1 MIENLISF
9 SLRNRFLV
17 LLVAAVLLV
26 WGAYSVQ
33 TNKIDAIPDL
43 SENQVIVFTEW
54 MGRSPQIIEDQVTYP
69 LVTNLQGLPQVKYVR
84 GASMFG
90 MSFVYVIFND
100 DTDVYWARARVLERL
115 NYATRLLPQGVVPT
129 LGPDGTGVGHILWYT
144 LYAPG
149 MDLGEQRAVQDWYVK
164 FALQNVPGVSEIASF
179 GGFQKQYQVTLNPN
193 KLSYYNLSVPEVIQ
207 SVRANNNEAG
217 GRKFEMNDI
226 GYIIKTTGYLKSIEE
241 IENIAVKTVNSMP
254 VKIRDVGTVQMTGE
268 ARLGIFDQN
277 GEGEVVGGI
286 VVMRYGENAD
296 EVIQRAKKKM
306 EEVAKGFPGGMTFK
320 IVYDRSK
327 LIEESISS
335 IKTTLIEEM
344 IVVSLVVIIFLL
356 HWRSAASI
364 IIQIPITIA
373 ASFILLNA
381 FGITSNIMSLTG
393 IALAIGVIV
402 DNGIIMAENA
412 YKNLSVR
419 WNELNGPD
427 SKDEGSKSLSFGEGF
442 RVRPIPEH
450 ERLDII
456 EKSSRQVSRGV
467 FYSTIII
474 IASFLPVFMLTGQE
488 GKLFHPLA
496 YTKTFIM
503 IVDALLVITL
513 APVLIS
519 FFMKGKFK
527 DGKSNLL
534 NRWLEKIYEPVLRG
548 CMKWRKTTIGI
559 NILALVISLPL
570 LFGMGS
576 EFMPPLD
583 EQSILFMPV
592 TLPDVSNEEVKRI
605 LQVQDKIIKSVPEV
619 ENVLGKAGRANTA
632 TDNAPMSMIETIITL
647 KPKSEWRVGI
657 TKKDIIN
664 ELDAKLQIP
673 GVVNG
678 WTQPIINR
686 INMLSTGIRTDV
698 GVKVYGQNLDS
709 IYMLSEKIKKALQGV
724 EGVKDLYV
732 DPITGGKYLT
742 IDVNREALGRYGL
755 TVDDVNLI
763 VESAI
768 GGTPIGQ
775 TIEGRERFS
784 ISVRLLQ
791 DYRNSL
797 SQLQRI
803 PIKTPDMGM
812 IPLSAVANI
821 RFENGPPMIVSDN
834 ALLRGAVLFNVR
846 DRDLGSTVKEAIDKL
861 NSEMGTLPNGYFLEW
876 SGQYENL
883 IRGKQTLTVIL
894 PIVMLIIFL
903 SLYLAFKS
911 LREAFF
917 SLITIPFALIGG
929 AYMVYFYGVNLSV
942 AVAVGFIALFGI
954 AVETG
959 VVMVIYLNDAMNQ
972 LVKLRGNS
980 RETISFDELKEF
992 VVAGAAKRL
1001 RPKLMTV
1008 SVALFGLVPVLW
1020 STGVGSDV
1028 MQPIVLP
1035 MIGGVLTSGTH
1046 ILLVTP
1052 LIFLM
1057 VKEYELRKF
1066 GKLDV
1071 YENH

>member
-1 MIENLISF
+1 MIENLISY
-9 SLRNRFLV
+9 SLRNRFLI
-17 LLVAAVLLV
+17 LMIAIGLFA
-26 WGAYSVQ
+26 WGIHSVRI
-33 TNKIDAIPDL
+33 NKIDAIPDL

-69 LVTNLQGLPQVKYVR
+69 LVTNLQGLPEVKYVR

-100 DTDVYWARARVLERL
+100 DTDVYWARERVLERL
-115 NYATRLLPQGVVPT
+115 NYATRLLPQGVTPT

-144 LYAPG
+144 LDAPG
-149 MDLGEQRAVQDWYVK
+149 MDLGEQRAIQDWYVK
-164 FALQNVPGVSEIASF
+164 FALQNVQGVSEIASF
-179 GGFQKQYQVTLNPN
+179 GGFQKQYQIALNPN

-207 SVRANNNEAG
+207 SVRSNNNEAG
-217 GRKFEMNDI
+217 GRKFEMSDI
-226 GYIIKTTGYLKSIEE
+226 GYIIKTTGYLKSVEE
-241 IENIAVKTVNSMP
+241 IENISVKTVNSTP
-254 VKIRDVGTVQMTGE
+254 VKVKDIGSVQMTGE
-268 ARLGIFDQN
+268 ARLGIFDQD

-296 EVIQRAKKKM
+296 EVIHRVKAKM
-306 EEVAKGFPGGMTFK
+306 EEVAKGFPEGVKFNM
-320 IVYDRSK
+320 VYDRSE

-344 IVVSLVVIIFLL
+344 IVVSLVVILFLF
-356 HWRSAASI
+356 HWRSAVSI
-364 IIQIPITIA
+364 IIQIPVTIA
-373 ASFILLNA
+373 TSFILLNA
-381 FGITSNIMSLTG
+381 FGISSNIMSLTG
-393 IALAIGVIV
+393 IVLAIGVIV
-402 DNGIIMAENA
+402 DNGIIMAENS
-412 YKNLSVR
+412 YKNLAMR
-419 WNELNGPD
+419 FAELG
-427 SKDEGSKSLSFGEGF
+427 G
-442 RVRPIPEH
+442 PIPDL
-450 ERLDII
+450 ERLSII
-456 EKSSRQVSRGV
+456 EKSSKQVSRGV

-474 IASFLPVFMLTGQE
+474 ITSFLPVFMLTGQE

-503 IVDALLVITL
+503 LVDAILVITL

-527 DGKSNLL
+527 DEKSNPL
-534 NRWLEKIYEPVLRG
+534 NRLLEKIYEPVVRA
-548 CMKWRKTTIGI
+548 CMNWRKTTIGV
-559 NILALVISLPL
+559 NILALAVSIPL
-570 LFGMGS
+570 LFSMGS

-592 TLPDVSNEEVKRI
+592 TLPDVSNEEIKRI
-605 LQVQDKIIKSVPEV
+605 LQIQDKIIKSVPEV
-619 ENVLGKAGRANTA
+619 DKVLGKAGRASTA
-632 TDNAPMSMIETIITL
+632 TDNAPLSMIETIITL
-647 KPKSEWRVGI
+647 KPKSEWREGI

-664 ELDAKLQIP
+664 ELDSKLQIP

-686 INMLSTGIRTDV
+686 INMLATGIRTDV

-709 IYMLSEKIKKALQGV
+709 IYALSEKVKAAL
-724 EGVKDLYV
+724 EGVPGIKDLYV

-742 IDVNREALGRYGL
+742 IDINREALGRYGL
-755 TVDDVNLI
+755 TVDDVNLV

-768 GGTPIGQ
+768 GGAPIGQ
-775 TIEGRERFS
+775 TIEGRQRFS
-784 ISVRLLQ
+784 ISVRLAQ

-803 PIKTPDMGM
+803 PMKTPSMGM

-834 ALLRGAVLFNVR
+834 AMLRGAVLFNVR

-861 NSEMGTLPNGYFLEW
+861 NKEMGVMPNGYFLEW

-883 IRGKQTLTVIL
+883 IRGKQTLMVIL
-894 PIVMLIIFL
+894 PVVLLIIFI
-903 SLYLAFKS
+903 SLYLAFNS

-917 SLITIPFALIGG
+917 SLITVPFALIGG

-980 RETISFDELKEF
+980 SETISREELKEF
-992 VVAGAAKRL
+992 VIAGAAKRL

-1020 STGVGSDV
+1020 ATGVGSDV

-1035 MIGGVLTSGTH
+1035 MIGGVLTSSTH

-1057 VKEYELRKF
+1057 TKEYELKKF
-1066 GKLDV
+1066 GKLEV
-1071 YENH
+1071 YETKH